1 MPRGTGDEHSGA
13 GPQIA
18 ETRTARRARRANW
31 QCVELADCR
40 GDPDVLSLHHVHLMA
55 TDIEV
60 TLAFWRE
67 HFGAVVMLD
76 AQFAGARNVFL
87 RVGEGRL
94 HLYAQPPKHRGHG
107 TVHHLGV
114 ETDELDAL
122 VGRLKAAGVSVT
134 DVRRHPEACYAM
146 AQGPDGLL
154 LELFQPD
161 PEQMD
166 RRLADAG
173 YFASVKNGG

>member
-1 MPRGTGDEHSGA
+1 ML
-13 GPQIA
+13 
-18 ETRTARRARRANW
+18 N
-31 QCVELADCR
+31 
-40 GDPDVLSLHHVHLMA
+40 LHHVHLVASDVEA
-55 TDIEV
+55 TI
-60 TLAFWRE
+60 AFWRD

-76 AQFAGARNVFL
+76 AEFAGARNVFV

-94 HLYAQPPKHRGHG
+94 HLYAQPPKHVGAG

-122 VGRLKAAGVSVT
+122 VARLKAAGVSVT

-146 AQGPDGLL
+146 AKAPDGLL

-161 PEQMD
+161 AAQVD

-173 YFASVKNGG
+173 YFASVKSGGG

>member
-1 MPRGTGDEHSGA
+1 M
-13 GPQIA
+13 
-18 ETRTARRARRANW
+18 
-31 QCVELADCR
+31 
-40 GDPDVLSLHHVHLMA
+40 LSLHHVHLMA
-55 TDIEV
+55 TDIDA
-60 TLAFWRE
+60 TIAFWRDL
-67 HFGAVVMLD
+67 FGAVVVLD
-76 AQFAGARNVFL
+76 AEFAGARNVFL

-94 HLYAQPPKHRGHG
+94 HLYAQPPKHVGPG

-114 ETDELDAL
+114 ETDELEAL
-122 VGRLKAAGVSVT
+122 VGRLKAAAVSVT

-161 PEQMD
+161 PVRMD

-173 YFASVKNGG
+173 YFSSVRRGGGEGEG